1 MNTVFPAEW
10 ALQDA
15 VLLTWPHKDTDW
27 ADILPQVELT
37 YLAIAKEILS
47 QQALVI
53 VSHNDALKQHIST
66 LFHNNDLTLDKVH
79 FVVCPTNDTWARDH
93 GPISTYRGDTIHALD
108 FTFNGWGNK
117 FQSELDNAINQQ
129 LFNTVLANNAS
140 SQKVPLALEGGGIES
155 DGNGTLLTTS
165 ECLLNDNRE
174 NNLNKAELE
183 AKLTELLGVNHF
195 LWLDHG
201 YLAGDDT
208 DSHIDTLVR
217 FAPNDALVYVSC
229 PDQNDEHF
237 QALDAMAKQLQT
249 FTTKSSEPYTL
260 HALPW
265 PHAKYDNDGE
275 RLPATYA
282 NYLIINNKVLVP
294 TYQDANDQAALDVIA
309 AAYPQ
314 HQVVG
319 IDCLP
324 LIHQFGS
331 LHCITMQLPNGFLRS

>member
-53 VSHNDALKQHIST
+53 VAHNDALKQHISA
-66 LFHNNDLTLDKVH
+66 LFHRNDLPLDKVH

-93 GPISTYRGDTIHALD
+93 GPISTYRGDTLHALD

-129 LFNTVLANNAS
+129 LFNTVLANSAS

-183 AKLTELLGVNHF
+183 EKLSGLLGVNHF

-229 PDQNDEHF
+229 PAQNDEHF

-249 FTTKSSEPYTL
+249 FTTQSGKPYTL

-265 PHAKYDNDGE
+265 PNAKYDNDGE

-319 IDCLP
+319 IDCVP

>member
-27 ADILPQVELT
+27 ADILPEVELT

-53 VSHNDALKQHIST
+53 VAHNDALKQHISA
-66 LFHNNDLTLDKVH
+66 LLQSNDLTLDKVH

-117 FQSELDNAINQQ
+117 FQSNLDNAINQQ
-129 LFNTVLANNAS
+129 LFNTVLANSAS

-174 NNLNKAELE
+174 NNLNKAALE

-217 FAPNDALVYVSC
+217 FAPNDSLVYVSC
-229 PDQNDEHF
+229 PDRNDEHF
-237 QALDAMAKQLQT
+237 QALEAMAKQLQT
-249 FTTKSSEPYTL
+249 FTTKSGKPYTL

-265 PHAKYDNDGE
+265 PNAKYDGDGE

-294 TYQDANDQAALDVIA
+294 TYQDANDQAALDIIA

-331 LHCITMQLPNGFLRS
+331 LHCITMQLPKGFLRS

>member
-47 QQALVI
+47 QQRLVI
-53 VSHNDALKQHIST
+53 VAHNDALKQHIST
-66 LFHNNDLTLDKVH
+66 LFHNSDLTLDKVH

-93 GPISTYRGDTIHALD
+93 GPISTYRGDTLHALD

-129 LFNTVLANNAS
+129 LFNTVLANSAS

-201 YLAGDDT
+201 YLTGDDT

-229 PDQNDEHF
+229 PDRNDEHF

-249 FTTKSSEPYTL
+249 FTTKRGKPYTL

-265 PHAKYDNDGE
+265 PNAKYDGDGE

-331 LHCITMQLPNGFLRS
+331 LHCITMQLPKGFLRS